1 MTSTTHTVAT
11 QDGATTAVTLPEV
24 VEVVAGQVAPATGTL
39 DLVLEHPATG
49 AQVGTAV
56 ASDPVSVERALAAA
70 DAAHTSGA
78 WSSTTP
84 EERAALLDA
93 IGVALAA
100 RQGELAALEA
110 FATGVPLRQTS
121 VVGMIVPGAFHL
133 AAEMLRSGA
142 LLDPPVEGAA
152 GQPVEVLR
160 LPVGPAVCLVPWNAP
175 APMAAHKVASALA
188 AGCPTILKPS
198 EYAPY
203 ATTVLGTTVAQVLA
217 DAGVDGG
224 VFQLL
229 QGGPGVGGVLV
240 TDPRTRAVSFTGGAV
255 GGRAVAVA
263 CAEKLAALQLELG
276 GNNPLVVMPD
286 ADPAAA
292 AHAAVD
298 LLTTLNG
305 QWCRALGRLV
315 VPASMADEIVRL
327 ALERLAALHAGDP
340 LDEASDLGPIVHSVH
355 RARLETALE
364 ALRAAGGEV
373 HRATTVPEE
382 GNYLAP
388 ALVTGV
394 APQDAVEEIFGP
406 IATVHPYTDEGEALA
421 IANGTAY
428 GLEGYVVGTDTD
440 RALAFARRVR
450 AGEVKVNG
458 STIMSLHLMT
468 PRPAWGL
475 SGLGEEGTVE
485 TIRCFTGA
493 RVVGVE
499 GSFALHGR

>member
-1 MTSTTHTVAT
+1 MTSTA
-11 QDGATTAVTLPEV
+11 QDGAAAAVTLPAL
-24 VEVVAGQVAPATGTL
+24 VEVVAGEVAPATDTL
-39 DLVLEHPATG
+39 DLVLEDPARG
-49 AQVGTAV
+49 AALGSAV
-56 ASDPVSVERALAAA
+56 ASAPESVERALAAA
-70 DAAHTSGA
+70 QAAHASGV
-78 WSSTTP
+78 WSSTSP
-84 EERAALLDA
+84 AERADLLDA
-93 IGVALAA
+93 VAVALEG
-100 RQGELAALEA
+100 RQAELAALEA
-110 FATGVPLRQTS
+110 FATGVPVRQTS
-121 VVGMIVPGAFHL
+121 IVGMIVPGAFHL

-142 LLDPPVEGAA
+142 LLDPPVTGAN
-152 GQPVEVLR
+152 GQAVEVLR

-203 ATTVLGTTVAQVLA
+203 ATTLLGTTVAQVLA

-229 QGGPGVGGVLV
+229 QGGPAVGGAVV
-240 TDPRTRAVSFTGGAV
+240 TDPRIRAVSFTGGAV

-286 ADPAAA
+286 ADPEAAA
-292 AHAAVD
+292 RAAVD

-305 QWCRALGRLV
+305 QWCRALGRLI
-315 VPASMADEIVRL
+315 VPEDLADEIVSRAVQRL
-327 ALERLAALHAGDP
+327 SALRAGDP
-340 LDEASDLGPIVHSVH
+340 LDTDSDLGPIVHSVH
-355 RARLETALE
+355 RARLESALD

-373 HRATTVPEE
+373 HTGTEVPSA
-382 GNYLAP
+382 GNFLAP

-394 APQDAVEEIFGP
+394 AGEDAREEIFGP
-406 IATVHPYTDEGEALA
+406 IATVHTYTTEDEALA
-421 IANGTAY
+421 LANGTAY
-428 GLEGYVVGTDTD
+428 GLEGYVLGTDTE
-440 RALAFARRVR
+440 RALAFARQVH

-485 TIRCFTGA
+485 TIRCFTNA

>member
-1 MTSTTHTVAT
+1 MTSTA
-11 QDGATTAVTLPEV
+11 QDESAAAITLPAL
-24 VEVVAGQVAPATGTL
+24 VEVVAGEVAPATDTL
-39 DLVLEHPATG
+39 DLVLEDPARG
-49 AQVGTAV
+49 AALGSAV
-56 ASDPVSVERALAAA
+56 ASAPESVERALAAA
-70 DAAHTSGA
+70 QAAHASGT
-78 WSSTTP
+78 WSQKSP
-84 EERAALLDA
+84 AERADLLDA
-93 IGVALAA
+93 VAVALEG
-100 RQGELAALEA
+100 RQAELAALEA
-110 FATGVPLRQTS
+110 FATGVPVRQTS
-121 VVGMIVPGAFHL
+121 IVGMIVPGAFHL

-142 LLDPPVEGAA
+142 LVDPPVTGEN
-152 GQPVEVLR
+152 GQAVEVLR

-203 ATTVLGTTVAQVLA
+203 ATTLLGTTVAQVLA

-229 QGGPGVGGVLV
+229 QGGPAVGGAVV
-240 TDPRTRAVSFTGGAV
+240 TDPRIRAVSFTGGAV

-286 ADPAAA
+286 ADPEAAA
-292 AHAAVD
+292 RAAVD

-305 QWCRALGRLV
+305 QWCRALGRLI
-315 VPASMADEIVRL
+315 VPAELADEVVSRAVQRL
-327 ALERLAALHAGDP
+327 SALRAGDP
-340 LDEASDLGPIVHSVH
+340 LDADSDLGPIVHSVH
-355 RARLETALE
+355 RARLESALD

-373 HRATTVPEE
+373 HTGTDVPST
-382 GNYLAP
+382 GNFLAP

-394 APQDAVEEIFGP
+394 AGEEAREEIFGP
-406 IATVHPYTDEGEALA
+406 IATVHTYTTEDEALA
-421 IANGTAY
+421 LANGTAY
-428 GLEGYVVGTDTD
+428 GLEGYVLGTDTE
-440 RALAFARRVR
+440 RALGFARQVH

-468 PRPAWGL
+468 PRPAWGF

-485 TIRCFTGA
+485 TIRCFTNA

>member
-1 MTSTTHTVAT
+1 MTSTA
-11 QDGATTAVTLPEV
+11 QDGTAAAVTLPAL
-24 VEVVAGQVAPATGTL
+24 VEVVAGEVAAATGTL
-39 DLVLEHPATG
+39 DLVLEDPARG
-49 AQVGTAV
+49 AALGSAV
-56 ASDPVSVERALAAA
+56 ASAPESVERALAAA
-70 DAAHTSGA
+70 QAAHTSGA
-78 WSSTTP
+78 WSSTSP
-84 EERAALLDA
+84 AERADLLDA
-93 IGVALAA
+93 IAVALEG
-100 RQGELAALEA
+100 RQAELAALEA
-110 FATGVPLRQTS
+110 FATGVPVRQTS
-121 VVGMIVPGAFHL
+121 IVGMIVPGAFHL

-142 LLDPPVEGAA
+142 LVDPPVTGEN
-152 GQPVEVLR
+152 GQAVEVLR

-203 ATTVLGTTVAQVLA
+203 ATTLLGTTVAQVLA

-229 QGGPGVGGVLV
+229 QGGPAVGGAVV
-240 TDPRTRAVSFTGGAV
+240 TDPRIRAVSFTGGAV
-255 GGRAVAVA
+255 GGRAVAAA

-286 ADPAAA
+286 ADPEAAA
-292 AHAAVD
+292 RAAVD

-305 QWCRALGRLV
+305 QWCRALGRLI
-315 VPASMADEIVRL
+315 VPEELADEVVSRAVQRL
-327 ALERLAALHAGDP
+327 SGLRAGDP
-340 LDEASDLGPIVHSVH
+340 LDADSDLGPIVHSVH
-355 RARLETALE
+355 RARLESALD

-373 HRATTVPEE
+373 HTGTAVPGT
-382 GNYLAP
+382 GNFLAP

-394 APQDAVEEIFGP
+394 AGEDAREEIFGP
-406 IATVHPYTDEGEALA
+406 IATVHTYTTEDEALA
-421 IANGTAY
+421 LANGTAY
-428 GLEGYVVGTDTD
+428 GLEGYVLGTDTE
-440 RALAFARRVR
+440 RALAFARQVH

-485 TIRCFTGA
+485 TIRCFTNA

>member
-1 MTSTTHTVAT
+1 MTSTADTA
-11 QDGATTAVTLPEV
+11 GPAAVTLPEL
-24 VEVVAGQVAPATGTL
+24 VEVVAGEVAPATGTL
-39 DLVLEHPATG
+39 DLYLEDPSRAVRLGPAVES
-49 AQVGTAV
+49 A
-56 ASDPVSVERALAAA
+56 PESVERALRAA
-70 DAAHTSGA
+70 DAAHTTGT
-78 WSSTTP
+78 WSSTSP
-84 EERAALLDA
+84 AERADLLDA
-93 IGVALAA
+93 VATALEA
-100 RQGELAALEA
+100 RQPELAALEA
-110 FATGVPLRQTS
+110 FATGVPVRQTS
-121 VVGMIVPGAFHL
+121 IVGMIVPGAFRL

-142 LLDPPVEGAA
+142 LVEAPVTGAS

-203 ATTVLGTTVAQVLA
+203 ATTLLGTTVAEVLR

-229 QGGPGVGGVLV
+229 QGGPRVGGSVV
-240 TDPRTRAVSFTGGAV
+240 TDPRIRAVSFTGGAA

-263 CAEKLAALQLELG
+263 CAENLSALQLELG

-286 ADPAAA
+286 ADPEVAAR
-292 AHAAVD
+292 AAVD

-315 VPASMADEIVRL
+315 LPEASADAIMAL
-327 ALERLAALHAGDP
+327 ALERLAALKAGDP
-340 LDEASDLGPIVHSVH
+340 LDESSDLGPIVHSVH
-355 RARLETALE
+355 LARLEGAL
-364 ALRAAGGEV
+364 ASLQAAGGEI
-373 HRATTVPEE
+373 HRATTLPDA

-394 APQDAVEEIFGP
+394 APEDAVEEVFGP
-406 IATVHPYTDEGEALA
+406 IATVHTYADEAEALA

-428 GLEGYVVGTDTD
+428 GLEGYVVGTDTE

-458 STIMSLHLMT
+458 SSIMSLHLMT
-468 PRPAWGL
+468 PRPAWGM
-475 SGLGEEGTVE
+475 SGLGEEGTIE